1 MRNRYKYRTAYVELN
16 GTHEI
21 CALAPCNDKE
31 VFTYKNV
38 DFYPH
43 AIIPTLTKVL
53 NMNYDRVIVD
63 FGIININ
70 TLKEFMRCDVKLS
83 VCTHSNWNTGTL
95 SDTLNF
101 FESNKI
107 TNSKGPKLLFN
118 LVEKEKT
125 IPNHNIKYQTAGF
138 PYLEDPFLINSSL
151 FGTLDKI
158 SERN

>member
-1 MRNRYKYRTAYVELN
+1 MRNRYRYRTAYVELN

-70 TLKEFMRCDVKLS
+70 TLKEFKRDSTATVYNVVFKLGRVILVKHF
-83 VCTHSNWNTGTL
+83 HSLAPSTL
-95 SDTLNF
+95 AAS
-101 FESNKI
+101 
-107 TNSKGPKLLFN
+107 
-118 LVEKEKT
+118 
-125 IPNHNIKYQTAGF
+125 
-138 PYLEDPFLINSSL
+138 
-151 FGTLDKI
+151 
-158 SERN
+158 